1 MKTDSHYIQPV
12 ACGLFDSQHRLEPI
26 QSLGD
31 PLAALNAVMDWTIF
45 DPVLARIPRAE
56 PRHRAA
62 ARPIAPRCSSRFL
75 CSNRSMG

>member
-1 MKTDSHYIQPV
+1 MKTPSRYIQLI
-12 ACGLFDSQHRLEPI
+12 AGGLVDGHRRMEQI

-56 PRHRAA
+56 PKAPGG
-62 ARPIAPRCSSRFL
+62 RPACRPLTLFKILVLQSR
-75 CSNRSMG
+75 